1 MDKLD
6 QFFHTDSF
14 HDSTRTQSSES
25 SRQFKPPLAF
35 ERPATDTIIV
45 SSTMV
50 NQIVIERSAGNY
62 STDGVCVLVSHQSP
76 PSSTMAIEI
85 LRSSTSNSWDDLPRR
100 LTTIC
105 IGVPILWTLW
115 SHDVLRYVFFQGLHV
130 VLCLEWVQ
138 LTKLSYL
145 FIPVSVVLVNISDD
159 TLFLASLPCAVA
171 VLSLVLQSSS
181 SSSSSSSS
189 ISDTNQQLTS
199 LVTGFLLLT
208 VTCRLWLSLASSGF
222 VPTVSLLLTVWN
234 CDTGALLAGRLLGKY
249 SPRQPTW
256 LHGISPN
263 KSVIGLLG
271 GIAGSLGTYYYLGYF
286 WKLMERYHLAG
297 SSIGFGTVYRGAPW
311 KDRLAMGFILSLAAV
326 IGDLWESSLKR
337 RYAVKDT
344 GAWLPGHGGILDRFD
359 SSLLAVGIYHYY
371 LQSK

>member
-1 MDKLD
+1 
-6 QFFHTDSF
+6 
-14 HDSTRTQSSES
+14 
-25 SRQFKPPLAF
+25 
-35 ERPATDTIIV
+35 
-45 SSTMV
+45 
-50 NQIVIERSAGNY
+50 
-62 STDGVCVLVSHQSP
+62 
-76 PSSTMAIEI
+76 MAKA
-85 LRSSTSNSWDDLPRR
+85 LRSISSSNSWNDLPRR

-105 IGVPILWTLW
+105 IGVPILWTIW
-115 SHDVLRYVFFQGLHV
+115 SHDIFRHIFFQGLHI

-145 FIPVSVVLVNISDD
+145 FVPVSVALVNIPDD
-159 TLFLASLPCAVA
+159 TLFLAALPCAVA

-181 SSSSSSSS
+181 SIGTSN
-189 ISDTNQQLTS
+189 TNQQLTS

-208 VTCRLWLSLASSGF
+208 VTCRLWLSLANSGF

-249 SPRQPTW
+249 SPRQPAW
-256 LHGISPN
+256 LNSISPK
-263 KSVIGLLG
+263 KSVIGILG
-271 GIAGSLGTYYYLGYF
+271 GIAGGVGTYYYLGYF
-286 WKLMERYHLAG
+286 WNFMERYHLVDSKHTNQIG
-297 SSIGFGTVYRGAPW
+297 RLLGFGTVYRGAPW
-311 KDRLAMGFILSLAAV
+311 KERLIMGCILALAAN

-371 LQSK
+371 LQRK

>member
-1 MDKLD
+1 
-6 QFFHTDSF
+6 
-14 HDSTRTQSSES
+14 
-25 SRQFKPPLAF
+25 
-35 ERPATDTIIV
+35 
-45 SSTMV
+45 
-50 NQIVIERSAGNY
+50 
-62 STDGVCVLVSHQSP
+62 
-76 PSSTMAIEI
+76 MAIA
-85 LRSSTSNSWDDLPRR
+85 LRSNASSSGSNSWNDLPRR

-115 SHDVLRYVFFQGLHV
+115 SHDILRSVFFQGLHV

-145 FIPVSVVLVNISDD
+145 FVPASVILVNIPDD
-159 TLFLASLPCAVA
+159 TLFLAALPCAVA

-181 SSSSSSSS
+181 SNSSS
-189 ISDTNQQLTS
+189 ISNTNQQLTS

-208 VTCRLWLSLASSGF
+208 VTCRLWLSLANSGGF

-249 SPRQPTW
+249 SPRQPAW
-256 LHGISPN
+256 LHSISPN

-271 GIAGSLGTYYYLGYF
+271 GIVGGVGTYYYLGYF
-286 WKLMERYHLAG
+286 WKVMERYHLVTPSAVG
-297 SSIGFGTVYRGAPW
+297 SHRIGRLLGFGAVYRDAPW
-311 KDRLAMGFILSLAAV
+311 KERVAMGCIMSMAAI

-371 LQSK
+371 VQSKQGA